1 MASKQVPVTITY
13 RKPGTSP
20 PVFLSGTFSD
30 PPWQPKEMSYVVDD
44 DSNHIFQ
51 LKTSAPEGSKIEY
64 KFRLGPGDWWVLDE
78 TAGTVADD
86 LGNLNNVMTVP
97 ASPGGGNIDDDLD
110 DLADEDTA
118 DPPMLPH
125 ESYKPDDIEEWPINL
140 PTTDQEIFGTSRK
153 GEDEIDT
160 NDPRF
165 EHFPSENRHSII
177 AALRKIEGSV
187 SEDGTSIAEDSL
199 SHGHPLSPQISPM
212 TPDPST
218 SPKSQRR
225 SFRPD
230 LPSDHAMELPR
241 SPRSLASLQS
251 IEETMEEE
259 PSDTIE
265 DRISGNDPE
274 VLQDRRISNV
284 SPGSGNIQT
293 IKGPVVTPLEPRES
307 ASSEDEG
314 ISMAPTRKENDTNA
328 LRHRGKAK
336 TPTNSRSKTPSSVN
350 STHGASNN
358 GNWLQTFLHVVFV
371 DWVGG
376 FFIRFWNQFLRGRK
390 GQT

>member
-44 DSNHIFQ
+44 DSNHVFQ

-140 PTTDQEIFGTSRK
+140 PTTDQEVFGTSRK
-153 GEDEIDT
+153 DEAEIDT

-187 SEDGTSIAEDSL
+187 SEDGTSIAEDSV

-265 DRISGNDPE
+265 GRISGNDPE
-274 VLQDRRISNV
+274 VLHDRRLSNV
-284 SPGSGNIQT
+284 SPGSGITQT
-293 IKGPVVTPLEPRES
+293 IKGPVVAPLEPRES

-314 ISMAPTRKENDTNA
+314 ISMAPNRKENDTNA

-371 DWVGG
+371 DWVGS
-376 FFIRFWNQFLRGRK
+376 FFIRFWNHFLRGKK